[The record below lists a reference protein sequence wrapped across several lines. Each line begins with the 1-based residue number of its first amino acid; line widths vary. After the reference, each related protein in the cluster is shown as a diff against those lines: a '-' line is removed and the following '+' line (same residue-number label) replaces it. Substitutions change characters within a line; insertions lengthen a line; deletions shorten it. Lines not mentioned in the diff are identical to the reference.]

1 MEGTCACGCIMTN
14 SSGEIIGTG
23 RCKGLAEWNIR
34 VDEGH
39 IIKLSFQYFN
49 LLVDEQRLRVRD
61 GGLNGDLLGQSYGI
75 IKLTKITS
83 SSNKLLVQLMTR
95 YNASI
100 PLLYHRQRA
109 TTGNARER
117 HRFSTLYSYGFIAF
131 YSIEGNISNSSW
143 VGVTHVHPNRS
154 VPLCVKVPWYV
165 PLRHKNVN
173 CQYTHLL
180 LHF

>member
-1 MEGTCACGCIMTN
+1 MCYTAILIVRCSIFTLHFLDVIPDTPLKQIHVEGTCACGCIVTN

-39 IIKLSFQYFN
+39 LIKLSFQYFN

-75 IKLTKITS
+75 IKLTEITS
-83 SSNKLLVQLMTR
+83 SSNKLFVQLMTR

-109 TTGNARER
+109 ITGNARER
-117 HRFSTLYSYGFIAF
+117 HRFNKLYSYGFIAS
-131 YSIEGNISNSSW
+131 YTIEGNFSMTYSS
-143 VGVTHVHPNRS
+143 
-154 VPLCVKVPWYV
+154 
-165 PLRHKNVN
+165 
-173 CQYTHLL
+173 
-180 LHF
+180 